1 MTRLRDHVIETCIL
15 MSMHVGET
23 TFVRRITLQPTMF
36 EIPFKYT
43 RRQFPVKVALA
54 MRINKSQSQSVKYV
68 GLDLQTLIFSHD

>member
-1 MTRLRDHVIETCIL
+1 
-15 MSMHVGET
+15 MHVGET